1 MDNPYEAPN
10 APQYGTGPGSGMGP
24 DGSSVS
30 GRPTVVTV
38 FGILALIYGGVGL
51 LCNPVNAAVN
61 LAADLQGELPDDP
74 IMQIAVSDTYR
85 LGIGIYSI
93 ACFGFCLVLTL
104 AGIGLLKLKP
114 WGRTLAMIYGVSS
127 LLGSLIYLGFVS
139 VVLFVPLIQEAGK
152 ANRAEA
158 TGVAFGAI
166 FGGSVVI
173 LLGMI
178 LPALILIFLRKPEV
192 VQAFQDRE
200 NPMQDAFGPE
210 PTWPE
215 A

>member
-10 APQYGTGPGSGMGP
+10 ARQHGPGSGIGP
-24 DGSSVS
+24 DGSSGS
-30 GRPTVVTV
+30 SRPTVVTV

-61 LAADLQGELPDDP
+61 LAVDLQGELPDDP

-104 AGIGLLKLKP
+104 AGIGLLMMKP

-139 VVLFVPLIQEAGK
+139 VVLFVPLIQEAGQ
-152 ANRAEA
+152 ANRPEA

-178 LPALILIFLRKPEV
+178 LPALLLIFMRKPAV

-215 A
+215 T

>member
-10 APQYGTGPGSGMGP
+10 APQFGPGSGSGP
-24 DGSSVS
+24 DGSGGSS
-30 GRPTVVTV
+30 RPTVVTV
-38 FGILALIYGGVGL
+38 FGILALVYGGIGL

-61 LAADLQGELPDDP
+61 LAVDLQADLPDDP

-104 AGIGLLKLKP
+104 AGIGLLMMKT
-114 WGRTLAMIYGVSS
+114 WGRMLAIVYSISS
-127 LLGSLIYLGFVS
+127 LIGSLIYLGFVS
-139 VVLFVPLIQEAGK
+139 VVLFAPLIEEAGRANNPEASGK
-152 ANRAEA
+152 AI
-158 TGVAFGAI
+158 GAI

-173 LLGMI
+173 LFGMI
-178 LPALILIFLRKPEV
+178 LPVLLVIVMRKPYV
-192 VQAFQDRE
+192 VRAFQERDDPLR
-200 NPMQDAFGPE
+200 DAFGPE

-215 A
+215 V